1 MVWDLIKSGIDTFSN
16 VANTVAPLVGP
27 AQQILGAI
35 RGPQMSSVP
44 SVPTPQA
51 ETYVTGLLQQLAD
64 PNSRLL
70 ADLQAKEF
78 GNLYDSFGGDIKR
91 MQMADRRSQALGRDP
106 TFFAPER
113 RDEQVNYLM
122 SRGAP
127 QLQQQARQ
135 NALENILSATGVK
148 GFAGAQAGRA
158 LEYQKRQAKAMED
171 FAGQQQ
177 AAGGLPGRIGTA
189 VQGIEDIMDI
199 FGKNRQ
205 DNIIWNE
212 RPQAPQSMVYKY

>member
-1 MVWDLIKSGIDTFSN
+1 MVWDLIKGGIDTFSN
-16 VANTVAPLVGP
+16 AVNTVAPLVGP
-27 AQQILGAI
+27 AQQIMGAI
-35 RGPQMSSVP
+35 RGPQMAEVP
-44 SVPTPQA
+44 SLPAPQA

-64 PNSRLL
+64 PNSQLL
-70 ADLQAKEF
+70 ANLQEKEF

-91 MQMADRRSQALGRDP
+91 MQMADRRSQVMGRKP

-113 RDEQVNYLM
+113 RDEQVAYLM

-127 QLQQQARQ
+127 QLQQQARA

-171 FAGQQQ
+171 FANQQQ
-177 AAGGLPGRIGTA
+177 SAGGLPGRIGTA
-189 VQGIEDIMDI
+189 VEGIEDIMDI
-199 FGKNRQ
+199 FSRGRQ

-212 RPQAPQSMVYKY
+212 RPQTPQSMVYKY